1 MTPDGAINAR
11 MGRMGLSKQEIRDFI
26 AYMCGR
32 WSVGSLKQIPLE
44 DIIEA
49 RNRINTWSDERLER
63 EIADWRAR
71 EAAAAFNA
79 LPSIDDGEQQPM
91 LVEPVTPRS
100 AHAWQSGLR
109 GTGKR

>member
-1 MTPDGAINAR
+1 MTPDGAVHAR
-11 MGRMGLSKQEIRDFI
+11 LHTMGLTPQEARDFT
-26 AYMCGR
+26 AWLAGR

-49 RNRINTWSDERLER
+49 RQRLASWSNERLLR